1 MKVALVTTLPSL
13 IENRRIKEEIK
24 ALNHGFTLID
34 LSNFSFNIFGGSLSV
49 KGLTDQE
56 FNIIIT
62 RGIFSSIKPI
72 IVVLLGLRK
81 KGIKIFDNNFLSDQ
95 YLINKTSDLTKMALN
110 KIPVPNTA
118 QSRNFSDYKNLSSY
132 LGFPL
137 VIKST
142 RMGKGA
148 NVFKI
153 SNLNGLYRFIEDAE
167 KHSHEAKNFILQ
179 EFIPYKYDLRVLI
192 IGDRV
197 FTMRRIPAKGEF
209 RANFSLGGRVEKF
222 DLDEDG
228 LNLAKSALKAVGLEI
243 GGVDLLITKDNKKY
257 VLEVNHTAGFVGME
271 KAYNENIGKVFVEY
285 AIANAR

>member
-13 IENRRIKEEIK
+13 IENSRIKEEIK
-24 ALNHGFTLID
+24 ALNYSFTLID
-34 LSNFSFNIFGGSLSV
+34 LSNFSFSVVGGNLSV

-56 FNIIIT
+56 FDIIIS

-72 IVVLLGLRK
+72 IAVLQGLRK
-81 KGIKIFDNNFLSDQ
+81 KGIKIFDNNFLHDQ
-95 YLINKTSDLTKMALN
+95 YLINKTSDLAKLALN
-110 KIPVPNTA
+110 NIPVPNTA
-118 QSRNFSDYKNLSSY
+118 QSRNFSDYKNLSSN

-153 SNLNGLYRFIEDAE
+153 SNLNGLYRFIEDE
-167 KHSHEAKNFILQ
+167 ENRGREAKNFILQ

-209 RANFSLGGRVEKF
+209 RANFSLGGHVEKF